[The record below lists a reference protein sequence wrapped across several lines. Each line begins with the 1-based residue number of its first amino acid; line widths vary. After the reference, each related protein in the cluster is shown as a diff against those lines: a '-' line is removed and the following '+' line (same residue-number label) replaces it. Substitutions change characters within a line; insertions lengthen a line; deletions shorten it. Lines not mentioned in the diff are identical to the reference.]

1 MSEPETPVTTESEPE
16 PVDRSVDLT
25 IEHGRVCVIRGV
37 ARADIW
43 HRPRDEGP
51 FGAGRECSGVGIAR
65 AELLDELIRACQV
78 RTYRVHGMAVGGRRG
93 SWGPLVIGCLPGDL
107 EAMHAA
113 LRALF
118 EDDDETL
125 LRAWVG
131 RPPALPPEAVG
142 PRWEP
147 PAPHEGFIG

>member
-1 MSEPETPVTTESEPE
+1 MNEPETRVTTESEPE
-16 PVDRSVDLT
+16 PVDLSVDLT

-107 EAMHAA
+107 DSRARGAA
-113 LRALF
+113 GAVRGRRRDAAAGL
-118 EDDDETL
+118 
-125 LRAWVG
+125 G
-131 RPPALPPEAVG
+131 RPAARAAGRGGRPALGA
-142 PRWEP
+142 
-147 PAPHEGFIG
+147 ADAA